1 MNNEHPETWYCLHKN
16 LIVDLPKCTCLMF
29 PFFKWLKIS
38 IVHMIK
44 SHTILVEEK
53 ARYLVFGLKLAQ

>member
-1 MNNEHPETWYCLHKN
+1 
-16 LIVDLPKCTCLMF
+16 MF
-29 PFFKWLKIS
+29 PFFKWLKIG

-53 ARYLVFGLKLAQ
+53 AKYLVFGLKLAQ